1 MNASTG
7 KWILAAGLALW
18 LCARGAANRRPA
30 QPDAPKAGDSKPAVY
45 YAGQDGL
52 PLYPEASF
60 RGDPLARLPL
70 NEKLLRT
77 RQQGGFAFVTV
88 ERTGQTGWEVLVE
101 AIGPRPPTPRQVAVA
116 QKRLAPLVNQPVAL
130 DVRFR
135 AEFMVNGQ
143 GYYSSEADKDR

>member
-18 LCARGAANRRPA
+18 LCACGAANRRPA
-30 QPDAPKAGDSKPAVY
+30 QPDAPKAEDSKPAVY
-45 YAGQDGL
+45 YAGQDGM
-52 PLYPEASF
+52 PLYTEASF

-88 ERTGQTGWEVLVE
+88 ERTGQTGWVE
-101 AIGPRPPTPRQVAVA
+101 NARLIWKKKAPPAKAPVEPPAKTRPDETPPPAGA
-116 QKRLAPLVNQPVAL
+116 A
-130 DVRFR
+130 
-135 AEFMVNGQ
+135 G
-143 GYYSSEADKDR
+143 SEKTPSDKPDASIFDSN